1 MNKTTLLNA
10 INDFPNDFDLDEL
23 LEKLVVI
30 DKIDEASKGI
40 DNGESISHEEIK
52 KIAASWKK

>member
-10 INDFPNDFDLDEL
+10 INDFPNDFELDEL

-40 DNGESISHEEIK
+40 DNGESISHEELK

>member
-40 DNGESISHEEIK
+40 DNGESISHEELK

>member
-40 DNGESISHEEIK
+40 DNGESISHEELK
-52 KIAASWKK
+52 KITASWKK